1 MNRYL
6 IPAVIFAFASVLASC
21 KQEQAV
27 PVLPSFA
34 GKVVDVTP
42 NSVSIVLT
50 FNTLDEDEL
59 PGVFIGDSIRIA
71 YEYSGDNLLGRE
83 ISLLKADPAHL
94 IDTWTEYADSSGN
107 IIKGFTLNDD
117 GTARSLNA
125 DGCELRRW
133 SVDKDGNL
141 VLTVVI
147 RDESGR
153 RRREMVYRI
162 VELNSDSLV
171 LEGLDSGKVEWK
183 LSNKLQNVVA
193 E

>member
-6 IPAVIFAFASVLASC
+6 ITAAVLVLATMLVSC
-21 KQEQAV
+21 KREQEQT
-27 PVLPSFA
+27 VLPSFA

-42 NSVSIVLT
+42 NSVSVVLT

-59 PGVFIGDSIRIA
+59 PGVFIGDSIRIG
-71 YEYSGDNLLGRE
+71 YERDGESLLGRE

-94 IDTWTEYADSSGN
+94 IDTWTEYADSAGN
-107 IIKGFTLNDD
+107 VRGFTLNDD
-117 GTARSLNA
+117 GTAQSLNT
-125 DGCELRRW
+125 DSCEFRRW
-133 SVDKDGNL
+133 KVDRDGNL
-141 VLTVVI
+141 VMTAVV

-153 RRREMVYRI
+153 RRREIVYRI

-171 LEGLDSGKVEWK
+171 LEGLEPGQSGWSM
-183 LSNKLQNVVA
+183 SNKLQTVVA